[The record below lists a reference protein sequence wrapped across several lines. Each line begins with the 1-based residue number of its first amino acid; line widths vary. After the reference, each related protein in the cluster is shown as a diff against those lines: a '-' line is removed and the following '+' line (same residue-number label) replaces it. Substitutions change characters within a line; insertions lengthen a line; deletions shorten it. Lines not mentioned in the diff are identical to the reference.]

1 MHCFSL
7 CCHCSYQCQW
17 TIYGPGHREN
27 RKRQKK
33 KQVIGF
39 FFLKLTLSFRSW
51 GSCSLSQKQK
61 ASPGALCLHYHALSR
76 FTSKLSSCVGA
87 RANREENKKFRSHRL
102 LRIWSSSSYLLSILK
117 YIPHAFW
124 LDLITVFH
132 GKSGGHMWTP
142 YYLNRILRKF
152 LMFSSRI
159 KKIKG
164 LKK

>member
-1 MHCFSL
+1 MFL
-7 CCHCSYQCQW
+7 FLLPLQLPMPM
-17 TIYGPGHREN
+17 IYLWSRAWEN
-27 RKRQKK
+27 RKIKKK

-39 FFLKLTLSFRSW
+39 FKLTLSFRSW

-61 ASPGALCLHYHALSR
+61 ASLGARCLHHHALSS
-76 FTSKLSSCVGA
+76 FTAKLSSRVGVGG
-87 RANREENKKFRSHRL
+87 NREENKKFRSHRL

-117 YIPHAFW
+117 YIPHAFCP
-124 LDLITVFH
+124 DLIIAFH
-132 GKSGGHMWTP
+132 GKSGGHMWIP
-142 YYLNRILRKF
+142 YYLDRILRKF